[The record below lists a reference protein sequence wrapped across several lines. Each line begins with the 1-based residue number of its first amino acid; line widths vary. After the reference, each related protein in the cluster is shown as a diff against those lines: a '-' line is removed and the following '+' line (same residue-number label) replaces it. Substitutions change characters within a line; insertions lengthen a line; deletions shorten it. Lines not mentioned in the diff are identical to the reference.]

1 MTHLELFAGI
11 GGIAA
16 ASEWAGFEHVGFVE
30 RDPFCQKVL
39 AKHWPHVP
47 IYDDVRTFDGTK
59 FRGVDLISGGFPCQP
74 HSLAGS
80 RKASGDERDLWG
92 EVVRIVGEAKPRW
105 FLGENVPGLLSSESG
120 RFFGR
125 VVDDLAALRYR
136 VGFCMYG
143 ASDVGAVHRRN
154 RVFIVAYSDCGGPQD
169 GRGFNG
175 SEMGRCDSR
184 WGGSTVLGSAAPEC
198 GLAGHPDCQR
208 RQEFSDRIATGT
220 RHFNGG
226 ITGDSEQQGLEGARE
241 SGSATDS
248 DAADAEHNGPP
259 RGEGGRGFGESEERW
274 RVPQPERRI
283 TANASRIS
291 DGQAD
296 TPANTIGNGREP
308 RNYVGWGDRPSDW
321 REWGVSPTVRIEPR
335 VRGSHDGISNRVDRL
350 KALGNAVVPQQI
362 YPILKA
368 IAEASK

>member
-1 MTHLELFAGI
+1 VTHLELFAGI
-11 GGIAA
+11 GGIAL

-39 AKHWPHVP
+39 AKHWPNVP

-105 FLGENVPGLLSSESG
+105 FLGENVPGLFSSESG

-125 VVDDLAALRYR
+125 VVDDLAALGYR
-136 VGFCMYG
+136 VGWACYG

-154 RVFIVAYSDCGGPQD
+154 RVFIVAYSDFQRTQVSITRGLSAEQLSGSEGATGGTATDAASVGCEGLSRGQTGDSQDAGAAKEAGRRLCESSREDGGTNVADAAQLFGD
-169 GRGFNG
+169 GRG
-175 SEMGRCDSR
+175 DQ
-184 WGGSTVLGSAAPEC
+184 PKC
-198 GLAGHPDCQR
+198 GVP
-208 RQEFSDRIATGT
+208 
-220 RHFNGG
+220 
-226 ITGDSEQQGLEGARE
+226 E
-241 SGSATDS
+241 SG
-248 DAADAEHNGPP
+248 NRYCPI
-259 RGEGGRGFGESEERW
+259 RGG
-274 RVPQPERRI
+274 
-283 TANASRIS
+283 
-291 DGQAD
+291 
-296 TPANTIGNGREP
+296 
-308 RNYVGWGDRPSDW
+308 DW
-321 REWGVSPTVRIEPR
+321 REWGINPTVRLEPR

-350 KALGNAVVPQQI
+350 KSLGNAVVPQQI

>member
-11 GGIAA
+11 GGIAL

-80 RKASGDERDLWG
+80 RKASSDERDLWG
-92 EVVRIVGEAKPRW
+92 EFRRLVGEARPTW
-105 FLGENVPGLLSSESG
+105 VLAENVPGLFSSESG

-125 VVDDLAALRYR
+125 VVDDLAALGYR
-136 VGFCMYG
+136 VGWCCYG

-154 RVFIVAYSDCGGPQD
+154 RVFIVAYSDVERTQVQVAGGLSAEQLL
-169 GRGFNG
+169 G
-175 SEMGRCDSR
+175 SEGATGGTSTDAASVGCEGLSRGETRDSQDSR
-184 WGGSTVLGSAAPEC
+184 AAKE
-198 GLAGHPDCQR
+198 AGR
-208 RQEFSDRIATGT
+208 R
-220 RHFNGG
+220 
-226 ITGDSEQQGLEGARE
+226 LCE
-241 SGSATDS
+241 SGREDGGYGGLLCGYGQCSRDDS
-248 DAADAEHNGPP
+248 PLP
-259 RGEGGRGFGESEERW
+259 
-274 RVPQPERRI
+274 
-283 TANASRIS
+283 ANASRIS

-296 TPANTIGNGREP
+296 TPADTIGSGREP
-308 RNYVGWGDRPSDW
+308 RNYVGWGDRSSDW
-321 REWGVSPTVRIEPR
+321 REWGISPTVRLEPR

>member
-11 GGIAA
+11 GGIAL

-80 RKASGDERDLWG
+80 RKASSDERDLWG
-92 EVVRIVGEAKPRW
+92 ETKRILGVAKPRW
-105 FLGENVPGLLSSESG
+105 FVGENVPGLLSSESG

-125 VVDDLAALRYR
+125 VVDDLAALGYR
-136 VGFCMYG
+136 VGFAVYG

-175 SEMGRCDSR
+175 TEMGRCDSR

-198 GLAGHPDCQR
+198 GFA
-208 RQEFSDRIATGT
+208 
-220 RHFNGG
+220 
-226 ITGDSEQQGLEGARE
+226 
-241 SGSATDS
+241 
-248 DAADAEHNGPP
+248 
-259 RGEGGRGFGESEERW
+259 
-274 RVPQPERRI
+274 
-283 TANASRIS
+283 
-291 DGQAD
+291 GQAD
-296 TPANTIGNGREP
+296 TPADTIGNGREP